1 MKKSLIYSIAIFW
14 LLLTNNGWAI
24 SLQQLQQRFSQHSVT
39 RANFSQ
45 DRYIQGINK
54 PLHSTGQMIISKELG
69 LWWQQQTPF
78 IMTLKMNEQRMLQSI
93 SDQPPQIIKAD
104 EQPQLFQF
112 NSLLAAIFNADNII
126 LEKNFQL
133 NLTEHDQQWQLTL
146 IPKQAPLNKIFN
158 NITLIGDQY
167 LLQIEIN
174 DKQNDKTLI
183 MFSDHQT
190 LPLSSN
196 EKRLFQ

>member
-1 MKKSLIYSIAIFW
+1 MKKSLIYSITVFW

-24 SLQQLQQRFSQHSVT
+24 SLQQLQQRFSQYSVT

-133 NLTEHDQQWQLTL
+133 NLTEHDQQWQLIL

-196 EKRLFQ
+196 EKLLFQ